1 LFGKKLRIAQI
12 FSSSSETSKQSQ
24 SHSKGKSR
32 KKPKKLIAKTRIQL
46 HVTCSSFRQ
55 IYPYETGLLMC
66 DRIIAKNQTDF
77 IKSRFTLESVVA
89 AQELIH
95 VAHSRDILRWF

>member
-1 LFGKKLRIAQI
+1 LEKNCTLLKSFRHLLKPQNKANLIAKESQEKKA
-12 FSSSSETSKQSQ
+12 
-24 SHSKGKSR
+24 
-32 KKPKKLIAKTRIQL
+32 KKLIAKTRIQL